1 MQAEDDGFTAHGLRG
16 IAWALGVLAGI
27 SWFAAAS
34 LMSHPHPISRDLGL
48 WLGVAAMSTVFSAA
62 CAVLCGV
69 KGVADRSL
77 VRTEHDHS

>member
-1 MQAEDDGFTAHGLRG
+1 MD
-16 IAWALGVLAGI
+16 
-27 SWFAAAS
+27 
-34 LMSHPHPISRDLGL
+34 HPHPISRELGL

-69 KGVADRSL
+69 KGAADRSL